1 MQNWKFLDYRLPC
14 RVDATSREYCN
25 GWSCGSS
32 KHRCLVISRRR
43 GGYLWRTR
51 CGRSKAMP
59 MRCSSRSAA
68 TSMNCTQSPVPAV
81 DSSGA
86 VAQGQFVDR
95 AVLGA
100 LGSIVLRDARLQ
112 QFRRPCAHGE
122 SPRPVRRPEGHRGSA
137 HRNRGCQ
144 SDARSTLTAD
154 RVPPKMARCAL
165 QEEAVSTSN
174 KVGNRHR
181 AVLGGG

>member
-14 RVDATSREYCN
+14 RVDATSREYCI

-100 LGSIVLRDARLQ
+100 LGSIVLRARVRSRSLVSAAM
-112 QFRRPCAHGE
+112 RSWKIATACGSTRSLAAASVDLKATEALLTETEAAKAMLDRP
-122 SPRPVRRPEGHRGSA
+122 
-137 HRNRGCQ
+137 
-144 SDARSTLTAD
+144 
-154 RVPPKMARCAL
+154 
-165 QEEAVSTSN
+165 
-174 KVGNRHR
+174 
-181 AVLGGG
+181 